1 MQLSLSRI
9 NRIFL
14 TPGSATVFL
23 GWVWFLISSAALPD
37 PVAIHWGL
45 SGQADGFVAL
55 DSYLLVVAPAILIP
69 WVLQVLFYV
78 LQKNVPLIR
87 KFITAVLSFIYWMLF
102 VIMFSATASQ
112 VGLVDSALST
122 FPVSLMA
129 FLLILI
135 PISLWFSLAFPSIEL
150 GNELVVRL
158 RGIKV
163 LSIPMKDVIAVETAS
178 MSAWNFGGLGIRVS
192 GKTLAFIPS
201 KGEGVVFSLKT
212 GEKIA
217 VRSKQASEVSTL
229 ALAKLG
235 G

>member
-1 MQLSLSRI
+1 
-9 NRIFL
+9 
-14 TPGSATVFL
+14 
-23 GWVWFLISSAALPD
+23 
-37 PVAIHWGL
+37 
-45 SGQADGFVAL
+45 
-55 DSYLLVVAPAILIP
+55 LLVVAPAILIP
-69 WVLQVLFYV
+69 WVLQVLFFV

-87 KFITAVLSFIYWMLF
+87 KFIVAVLSFIYWMLF

-135 PISLWFSLAFPSIEL
+135 PISIWFSLAFPSIEI

-158 RGIKV
+158 LGIKV
-163 LSIPMKDVIAVETAS
+163 LSIPMKDVIAVESAS
-178 MSAWNFGGLGIRVS
+178 MSSWNFGGLGIRVS

-217 VRSKQASEVSTL
+217 VRSKQASDVLTL

>member
-1 MQLSLSRI
+1 MQLSFSRI
-9 NRIFL
+9 NRIL
-14 TPGSATVFL
+14 LIPASAAVFV
-23 GWVWFLISSAALPD
+23 GWVLLLISSAALPD

-45 SGQADGFVAL
+45 NGQADGFVAL

-87 KFITAVLSFIYWMLF
+87 KFITAVLSIIYWMLF
-102 VIMFSATASQ
+102 VLMFSVTANQ
-112 VGLVDSALST
+112 VGLLDSAQST

-129 FLLILI
+129 FLLVLI
-135 PISLWFSLAFPSIEL
+135 PVSLWFSLAFPSIEL
-150 GNELVVRL
+150 GNELVVKL

-163 LSIPMKDVIAVETAS
+163 LSVPMKEVIAVETAS
-178 MSAWNFGGLGIRVS
+178 MSSWNFGGLGIRVS

-201 KGEGVVFSLKT
+201 KGEGVVFSLNT

-217 VRSKQASEVSTL
+217 VRSKQASEMLTIS
-229 ALAKLG
+229 LAKLG

>member
-1 MQLSLSRI
+1 MQLSFSRI
-9 NRIFL
+9 NRILL
-14 TPGSATVFL
+14 TPASAIVFL
-23 GWVWFLISSAALPD
+23 GWVYFLVSSAALPD
-37 PVAIHWGL
+37 PVAIHLGL
-45 SGQADGFVAL
+45 SGQADGFISR
-55 DSYLLVVAPAILIP
+55 DSYLLVVVPAILIP
-69 WVLQVLFYV
+69 WMLQVLFYL

-87 KFITAVLSFIYWMLF
+87 KFITAVLSIIYWMLF
-102 VIMFSATASQ
+102 AIMFSATASQ
-112 VGLVDSALST
+112 VGLFDALQSN
-122 FPVSLMA
+122 FPFFLIA
-129 FLLILI
+129 ILLILI

-150 GNELVVRL
+150 GNQLVVRL

-163 LSIPMKDVIAVETAS
+163 LSIPMKSVISVKTAS
-178 MSAWNFGGLGIRVS
+178 MSSWNYGGLGIRVS

-217 VRSKQASEVSTL
+217 VRSKQASEVLTL

>member
-1 MQLSLSRI
+1 
-9 NRIFL
+9 
-14 TPGSATVFL
+14 V
-23 GWVWFLISSAALPD
+23 
-37 PVAIHWGL
+37 
-45 SGQADGFVAL
+45 
-55 DSYLLVVAPAILIP
+55 PAILIP

-112 VGLVDSALST
+112 VGLLDSAQST
-122 FPVSLMA
+122 FPVSLMV

-135 PISLWFSLAFPSIEL
+135 PISLWFSLAFPSIEI

-158 RGIKV
+158 RGITV
-163 LSIPMKDVIAVETAS
+163 LRVPTKDVQTVETAS
-178 MSAWNFGGLGIRVS
+178 MNAWNYGGLGIRVS

-201 KGEGVVFSLKT
+201 KGEGVVFSLHT

-217 VRSKQASEVSTL
+217 VRSKQASEVLKL

>member
-1 MQLSLSRI
+1 MQLS
-9 NRIFL
+9 FL
-14 TPGSATVFL
+14 RALRVFL
-23 GWVWFLISSAALPD
+23 IPASAALFLSWVWFLIGSGGLPD

-45 SGQADGFVAL
+45 SGQADGFLAR

-69 WVLQVLFYV
+69 LMLQVLFYV

-87 KFITAVLSFIYWMLF
+87 RFVAVVLSVVYWMLLL
-102 VIMFSATASQ
+102 IMFFATISQ
-112 VGLVDSALST
+112 VGLLDAGQST
-122 FPVSLMA
+122 FPVLLLA
-129 FLLILI
+129 VLLILI
-135 PISLWFSLAFPSIEL
+135 PVSLWFSLAFPSIEI
-150 GNELVVRL
+150 GTELVVRL

-163 LSIPMKDVIAVETAS
+163 LSVPMRDVLGVETVS
-178 MSAWNFGGLGIRVS
+178 MSSWNFGGLGIRVS

-201 KGEGVVFSLKT
+201 KGEGVVFSLNT

-217 VRSKQASEVSTL
+217 VRSKQASEMLTL

>member
-1 MQLSLSRI
+1 MQLSFSRI
-9 NRIFL
+9 NRILL
-14 TPGSATVFL
+14 TPASAIVFL
-23 GWVWFLISSAALPD
+23 GWVYFLVSSAALPD

-45 SGQADGFVAL
+45 SGQADGFISR
-55 DSYLLVVAPAILIP
+55 DSYLLVVVPAILIP
-69 WVLQVLFYV
+69 WMLQVLFYL

-87 KFITAVLSFIYWMLF
+87 KFITAVLSIIYWMLF
-102 VIMFSATASQ
+102 AIMFSATASQ
-112 VGLVDSALST
+112 VGLFDELQSN
-122 FPVSLMA
+122 FPFFLIA
-129 FLLILI
+129 ILLILI

-150 GNELVVRL
+150 GNQLVVRL

-163 LSIPMKDVIAVETAS
+163 LSIPMKSVISVETAS
-178 MSAWNFGGLGIRVS
+178 MSSWNYGGLGIRVS

-217 VRSKQASEVSTL
+217 VRSKQASEVLTL

>member
-1 MQLSLSRI
+1 M
-9 NRIFL
+9 
-14 TPGSATVFL
+14 FL

-45 SGQADGFVAL
+45 SSQADGFVAL

-69 WVLQVLFYV
+69 WVLQVLFFV

-87 KFITAVLSFIYWMLF
+87 KFIVAVLSFIYWMLF

-135 PISLWFSLAFPSIEL
+135 PISIWFSLAFPSIEI

-158 RGIKV
+158 LGIKV
-163 LSIPMKDVIAVETAS
+163 LSIPMKDVIAVESAS
-178 MSAWNFGGLGIRVS
+178 MSSWNFGGLGIRVS

-217 VRSKQASEVSTL
+217 VRSKQASDVLTL

>member
-1 MQLSLSRI
+1 MQLS
-9 NRIFL
+9 FL
-14 TPGSATVFL
+14 RALRVFL
-23 GWVWFLISSAALPD
+23 IPASAALFLSWVWFLIGSGGLPD

-45 SGQADGFVAL
+45 SGQADGFLAR

-69 WVLQVLFYV
+69 LMLQVLFYV

-87 KFITAVLSFIYWMLF
+87 RFVAVVLSMIYWMLLL
-102 VIMFSATASQ
+102 IMFFATISQ
-112 VGLVDSALST
+112 VGLLDAGQST
-122 FPVSLMA
+122 FPVLLLA
-129 FLLILI
+129 VLLIMI
-135 PISLWFSLAFPSIEL
+135 PVSLWFSLAFPSIEI
-150 GNELVVRL
+150 GTELVVRL

-163 LSIPMKDVIAVETAS
+163 LSVPMRDVLGVETVS
-178 MSAWNFGGLGIRVS
+178 MSSWNFGGLGIRVS

-201 KGEGVVFSLKT
+201 KGEGVVFSLHT

-217 VRSKQASEVSTL
+217 VRSKQASEVLKL

>member
-1 MQLSLSRI
+1 MQLS
-9 NRIFL
+9 FL
-14 TPGSATVFL
+14 RALRVFL
-23 GWVWFLISSAALPD
+23 IPASAALFLSWVWFLIGSGGLPD

-45 SGQADGFVAL
+45 SGQADGFLAR

-69 WVLQVLFYV
+69 LMLQVLFYV

-87 KFITAVLSFIYWMLF
+87 RFVAVVLSMIYWMLLL
-102 VIMFSATASQ
+102 IMFFATISQ
-112 VGLVDSALST
+112 VGLLDAGQST
-122 FPVSLMA
+122 FPVLLLA
-129 FLLILI
+129 VLLIMI
-135 PISLWFSLAFPSIEL
+135 PVSLWFSLAFPSIEI
-150 GNELVVRL
+150 GTELVVRL

-163 LSIPMKDVIAVETAS
+163 LSVPMQDVLGVETAS
-178 MSAWNFGGLGIRVS
+178 MSSWNFGGLGIRVS

-201 KGEGVVFSLKT
+201 KGAGVVFSLKT

-217 VRSKQASEVSTL
+217 VRSKQASELLTL

>member
-1 MQLSLSRI
+1 MQLSFSTI
-9 NRIFL
+9 NRILL
-14 TPGSATVFL
+14 TPASATVFL
-23 GWVWFLISSAALPD
+23 GWVWFLISSASLPD

-45 SGQADGFVAL
+45 SGQSDGFVAL

-69 WVLQVLFYV
+69 WVLKVLFYV

-112 VGLVDSALST
+112 VGLVDSAQST
-122 FPVSLMA
+122 FPVSLVA
-129 FLLILI
+129 FLLVLI
-135 PISLWFSLAFPSIEL
+135 PISLWFSLAFPAVDI

-163 LSIPMKDVIAVETAS
+163 LSVPMKEVIAVETAT
-178 MSAWNFGGLGIRVS
+178 MSSWNFGGLGIRVS

-201 KGEGVVFSLKT
+201 KGEGVVFSLRT

-217 VRSKQASEVSTL
+217 VRSKQASEVLTL

>member
-1 MQLSLSRI
+1 MQLSFSRI
-9 NRIFL
+9 NRILL
-14 TPGSATVFL
+14 TPASATVFL

-55 DSYLLVVAPAILIP
+55 DSYLLVVVPAILIP

-112 VGLVDSALST
+112 VGLLDSAQST

-163 LSIPMKDVIAVETAS
+163 LSVPMKEVIAVETAS
-178 MSAWNFGGLGIRVS
+178 MSSWNFGGLGIRVS

-201 KGEGVVFSLKT
+201 KGEGVVFSLRT

-217 VRSKQASEVSTL
+217 VRSKQASEVLIL

>member
-1 MQLSLSRI
+1 
-9 NRIFL
+9 
-14 TPGSATVFL
+14 
-23 GWVWFLISSAALPD
+23 
-37 PVAIHWGL
+37 
-45 SGQADGFVAL
+45 
-55 DSYLLVVAPAILIP
+55 LLVVAPAILIP

>member
-1 MQLSLSRI
+1 MQLS
-9 NRIFL
+9 FL
-14 TPGSATVFL
+14 RALRVFL
-23 GWVWFLISSAALPD
+23 IPASAALFLSWVWFLIGSGGLPD

-45 SGQADGFVAL
+45 SGQADGFLAR

-69 WVLQVLFYV
+69 LMLQVLFYV

-87 KFITAVLSFIYWMLF
+87 RFVAVVLLIVYWMLLL
-102 VIMFSATASQ
+102 IMFFATISQ
-112 VGLVDSALST
+112 VGLLDAGQST
-122 FPVSLMA
+122 FPVLLLA
-129 FLLILI
+129 VLLIMI
-135 PISLWFSLAFPSIEL
+135 PVSLWFSLAFPSIEI
-150 GNELVVRL
+150 GTELVVRL

-163 LSIPMKDVIAVETAS
+163 LSVPMQDVLGVETAS
-178 MSAWNFGGLGIRVS
+178 MSSWNFGGLGIRVS

-201 KGEGVVFSLKT
+201 KGEGVVFSLHT

-217 VRSKQASEVSTL
+217 VRSKQASEVLKL